1 MKNIEVLLSDARG
14 VYIPNNFYTD
24 FDLEKWHVNH
34 LDLSAL
40 SDYENEWYWETWES
54 VLNNAYFELNG
65 KTYNLYQDGD
75 LLAICYDEL
84 TDEEKENLGFED

>member
-40 SDYENEWYWETWES
+40 ADYENELYWETWES

-65 KTYNLYQDGD
+65 KKYNLYQDGD
-75 LLAICYDEL
+75 LLAICYDEI

>member
-40 SDYENEWYWETWES
+40 ADYENELYWETWES

-75 LLAICYDEL
+75 LLAICYDEI